1 MANRSVNI
9 SSFLDGGETYR
20 LCGCISSSVAYDTSL
35 YSYKYINKKYEAWR
49 RVADVVGAPG
59 GFFVLSNSVSYIT

>member
-1 MANRSVNI
+1 MEEKLIACVAAYP
-9 SSFLDGGETYR
+9 SSP
-20 LCGCISSSVAYDTSL
+20 VAYDTSL
-35 YSYKYINKKYEAWR
+35 YVYKDINKKYEAWR